1 MLLIPGFLFL
11 NFLIRFIFENVFFT
25 VFRSVWM
32 LHIFVLN
39 LNLFQ
44 QISQHRF
51 NVVFRL
57 VWRRNVA
64 QRQINF
70 ESTLRTSELKFTTFN
85 NVETTLCILKLNWT
99 TLDNV
104 GTTLSFSIS
113 IFTTFSKAETTLQIW
128 QLKKKIK
135 PRFTKKIIFLS
146 FKEYAGLKIFFIFL
160 HFKRNLQKTICRA
173 SKILQTSNILNSKK
187 YI

>member
-44 QISQHRF
+44 QIFQRRF

-57 VWRRNVA
+57 IWRRDVA
-64 QRQINF
+64 QRQINV

-128 QLKKKIK
+128 QLKKK
-135 PRFTKKIIFLS
+135 LS
-146 FKEYAGLKIFFIFL
+146 LDSQRKSYFWASRNMLDLKSSSFSPF
-160 HFKRNLQKTICRA
+160 
-173 SKILQTSNILNSKK
+173 
-187 YI
+187 